1 MDLSPGP
8 VERKHTQIDALLFMH
23 GEGHETL
30 IDFQSLLPHSSHRP
44 FTLLFHSPLSLHV
57 PSGGTADG
65 FVASS
70 SPTASEKLSNV
81 GFSLVCAC
89 DRAGHLGVRGGRGV
103 EHGYAGRHCHRV
115 VCQSSVVRRPS

>member
-44 FTLLFHSPLSLHV
+44 FTLLCLSTSHQAEPPMDLLPPPPPPPLRSCPMLDSL
-57 PSGGTADG
+57 
-65 FVASS
+65 
-70 SPTASEKLSNV
+70 
-81 GFSLVCAC
+81 
-89 DRAGHLGVRGGRGV
+89 
-103 EHGYAGRHCHRV
+103 
-115 VCQSSVVRRPS
+115 